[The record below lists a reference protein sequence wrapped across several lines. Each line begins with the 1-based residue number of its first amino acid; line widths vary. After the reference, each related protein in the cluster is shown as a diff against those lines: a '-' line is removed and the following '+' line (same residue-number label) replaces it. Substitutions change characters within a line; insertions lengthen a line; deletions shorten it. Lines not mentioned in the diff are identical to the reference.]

1 MSFNLLAIIAVII
14 GIIFAYYGYRV
25 QKILIILACFGF
37 GYTLGGE
44 IFANLI
50 ADGKVLILVQ
60 ALIGFVCALIGLKIE
75 KLALFLG
82 VAYLAYSAV
91 GSYLP
96 AISSDI
102 LRIVIQAAVAII
114 VGALAIMF
122 MKEIIIIAS
131 ALYGAGLVYQY
142 LPQIFTSIPTMA
154 VLVIS
159 IVIAVS
165 GILFQFKN
173 S

>member
-1 MSFNLLAIIAVII
+1 MSFNLLAIIAIVI
-14 GIIFAYYGYRV
+14 GLIFAYYGYRV

-60 ALIGFVCALIGLKIE
+60 ALIGFVAALIGLKIE
-75 KLALFLG
+75 KLAVFLG

-96 AISSDI
+96 AISND
-102 LRIVIQAAVAII
+102 LVRIFIQAGVAVII
-114 VGALAIMF
+114 GALAMMF
-122 MKEIIIIAS
+122 MKEIFIIAS
-131 ALYGAGLVYQY
+131 AIYGAGLVQQY
-142 LPQIFTSIPTMA
+142 LPQVFTSIPMLA
-154 VLVIS
+154 VTIITVI
-159 IVIAVS
+159 IAVS

-173 S
+173 N